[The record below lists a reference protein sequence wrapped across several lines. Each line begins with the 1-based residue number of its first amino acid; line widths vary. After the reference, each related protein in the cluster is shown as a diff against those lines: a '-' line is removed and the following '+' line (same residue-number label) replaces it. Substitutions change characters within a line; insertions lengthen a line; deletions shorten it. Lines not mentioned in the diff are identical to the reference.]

1 MMIAKAR
8 SSHVPLRLEGR
19 WLFLARLMWVVVLLL
34 AVGKTAIGMP
44 SYYAGINSICT
55 ASREDCRTS
64 KSLNPQQAQALESAG
79 LSLTA
84 YAVLRMASKVIT
96 SIVWGGLGL
105 AIFLLQPK
113 DWMAFIASAMMIV
126 FISSGYDSSIL
137 LAYPS
142 LGTAA
147 ELIFD
152 LGNILLFLFIGLFP
166 NGRFSPRW
174 MRWYWLGIVLL
185 SIFPPPG
192 GGDIYLGIFWLS
204 FLLLGSYSLVY
215 RYRKESA
222 AVERQQTKLFV
233 FGFAAFAGSVMA
245 SSALSNMLPEIGIGR
260 LLVEHFLFD
269 AAGLLIPMSIGFS
282 ILRYRLWDIDL
293 IIRRTLVYTLLTACM
308 ALVYLGAVTLLQ
320 SLFQSVSGQSS
331 TIAIV
336 LSTLAIA
343 ALFNPLRNRIQA
355 FIDRRF
361 YRQKYNAEQA
371 LDQFASLARS
381 ETDLDMLTGQLVHM
395 VKETVQP
402 EQVRLWLTSK
412 SKL

>member
-44 SYYAGINSICT
+44 SYSAEINSICT
-55 ASREDCRTS
+55 ASREECRTS
-64 KSLNPQQAQALESAG
+64 KSLNPQQAQGLGSAG
-79 LSLTA
+79 VSLTA
-84 YAVLRMASKVIT
+84 YAGLRMAWKVIN

-105 AIFLLQPK
+105 AIFLLQPR

-174 MRWYWLGIVLL
+174 MRWYWLAIVLWV
-185 SIFPPPG
+185 IFPSPA
-192 GGDIYLGIFWLS
+192 GDVYITILWLS

-215 RYRKESA
+215 RYRNESS

-233 FGFAAFAGSVMA
+233 FGFAAFAGTIMA
-245 SSALSNMLPEIGIGR
+245 GAALSAMLLEIGIGQ

-293 IIRRTLVYTLLTACM
+293 IIRRTLVYTLLTASM
-308 ALVYLGAVTLLQ
+308 ALVYMGAVTLLQ

-371 LDQFASLARS
+371 LEQFASLARS